1 MINEKYDGILNG
13 LRVLLFCDKFN
24 KLLIIF
30 KIDVRIFI
38 YIWKMSILM
47 VMYFCKC
54 FILRIFKK
62 KKDFKFNCICIINI
76 NNYL

>member
-1 MINEKYDGILNG
+1 MINEKYDGILNW
-13 LRVLLFCDKFN
+13 LRVLLFRDKFN

-38 YIWKMSILM
+38 YIWKTSILT

-54 FILRIFKK
+54 FILRIFKE

-76 NNYL
+76 NYYL

>member
-38 YIWKMSILM
+38 YIWKMSILT

-54 FILRIFKK
+54 FILRIFKE

-76 NNYL
+76 NYYL

>member
-38 YIWKMSILM
+38 YIENE
-47 VMYFCKC
+47 YFDNSV
-54 FILRIFKK
+54 FL
-62 KKDFKFNCICIINI
+62 
-76 NNYL
+76 